1 MQSYLISV
9 LCIVIISVLIE
20 IILPTGQTAKY
31 IKGIFSIFVV
41 YVLINP
47 VVLFLNK
54 DFDIS
59 KYINEANINL
69 DETLLKK
76 MYDNQIETRQ
86 IDIENQ
92 LSSDGFEGVK
102 VRLNYKI
109 VDSEIIITKAIV
121 NLNNLVITENAPNIN
136 KYQYIRQV
144 VITQY
149 PLKAEEVIF
158 E

>member
-20 IILPTGQTAKY
+20 IILPSGQTAKY

-47 VVLFLNK
+47 IVVFLNK

-59 KYINEANINL
+59 KYVNESAINV

-76 MYDNQIETRQ
+76 MYENQIETRQ
-86 IDIENQ
+86 TDLENQ
-92 LSSDGFEGVK
+92 LAEDGYTGVK
-102 VRLNYKI
+102 IKLKYKI
-109 VDSEIIITKAIV
+109 VDSEIIIEKAYV
-121 NLNNLVITENAPNIN
+121 DLKNLVITENESNIN
-136 KYQYIRQV
+136 KYDYIRQLV
-144 VITQY
+144 MAQY
-149 PLKAEEVIF
+149 PLKAEEVVF